1 MTWSD
6 SVTEQFSL
14 VDLFTTDESDFY
26 GPYNT
31 LLFELF
37 PPNEHYQV
45 SPQFKRITGS
55 MDFTVLYIVSKRKV
69 PVFFVEIKTSLALD
83 KVFSRTEADDQMR
96 KRFVEFASGSI
107 PTPKLVG
114 LSALGTNFCVY
125 EFTTV
130 DNQLLPVRII
140 PDPRFLIDTAP
151 KAWWNYDILDPTGEA
166 KLREVVE
173 EVKAMSVDL
182 NP

>member
-14 VDLFTTDESDFY
+14 VDLFSTDESVFY

-45 SPQFKRITGS
+45 SPQFKRIAG
-55 MDFTVLYIVSKRKV
+55 LYIVSKRKV
-69 PVFFVEIKTSLALD
+69 PVFFVEIKTYLALD
-83 KVFSRTEADDQMR
+83 KVSSRTEADDQMR
-96 KRFVEFASGSI
+96 TRFVEFASGNI

-114 LSALGTNFCVY
+114 LSALGTKFCVY
-125 EFTTV
+125 ELTTA
-130 DNQLLPVRII
+130 DNRLLPIRVI
-140 PDPRFLIDTAP
+140 PDPQFLIDTAP
-151 KAWWNYDILDPTGEA
+151 KARWNYDILDAAGEA
-166 KLREVVE
+166 KLREAVE